1 MRLLFSL
8 IQLFFVILF
17 SSFIVQNV
25 TCVAVMSVDLGS
37 EWMKIAIVSPGVPM
51 EIILNTDSQ
60 RKTPLAVAF
69 RDGERYIGDSALNVG
84 IRFPEKTFTH
94 FIDLLGKYR
103 IDSIAVR
110 KYLER
115 FPYHTIVENEKD
127 RTIEFVI
134 KDQDQELR
142 FTPEELLAMMLN
154 KARHYAEIASASSS
168 PTGQA
173 QTITDCV
180 LTVPPYFSQTERKAL
195 KYAAQLAGLKVL
207 QLINVNSAFALNYG
221 IFRRKDFNSTN
232 PTNILFYDMG
242 AGSTL
247 ATIASYRLVK
257 TKERGFTETD
267 PQLTIKGVAFDRY
280 LGGFELQLRLRDH
293 LLKLFAEHSK
303 KTIDEIRKNKRA
315 MAKLLKEAG
324 RLKKVLSANQEHKAQ
339 VENVMNDIDLKA
351 MVTREQFETMATDLL
366 NERLMK
372 TLDDVF
378 KNAGITLDEIDSF
391 IIIGG
396 STRIPK
402 IQQQLESYWSREL
415 SKNIN
420 ADEAGALGA
429 AYQAAYLS
437 KGFKVKVFHL
447 KDWNQYQMNV
457 DFERENATDKKVVS
471 RTLFARG
478 NTFPQK
484 KVITFNKNRDDFEF
498 KVNYVEPS
506 IPQDSKSTIMKVSL
520 TNVAEIFDKFTTNSS
535 VESKGIKVH
544 FRMDESGILK
554 LESSEASFEVEYE
567 EIIEKDNYEQISNLV
582 GDAISKFGSKLSSLF
597 SGNENLSA
605 NETENVNGTE
615 SKQDED
621 TLKANTTNTTDSGL
635 EEKILNNTS
644 SNHNNFTGT
653 NDTNNSQKNES
664 LNATMELNQNGTTKS
679 FQKEIKKKI
688 IKEEIITNVEQLLGG
703 DFQLSSETIAAS
715 QQKLDSLNKREKDKL
730 KRDQMKNALESFI
743 HETRDKLNQDDY
755 SQSVTDDER
764 ERIENELRTVS
775 EWLDYES
782 DSEQASTFE
791 EKLSKLNGQTKE
803 LFERVREHSD
813 RPEALSSLTNML
825 NIADM
830 FHTNAM
836 NVSKDE
842 QIFSDVELST
852 LRKLIDDT
860 KTWMD
865 DQIREQDLLPRTAN
879 PSLTVRIIVEKT
891 MLVDREVKYLLNKAR
906 ITPPKKKPTT
916 TTTTADSNEVTGK
929 NTTES
934 TNEKNDTITIDEKI
948 RNDSMSEEI
957 KTNSDDK
964 IPEESNTIVDDE
976 QTIKPDNTN
985 TDSGHSSKTEL

>member
-1 MRLLFSL
+1 MKLFSL
-8 IQLFFVILF
+8 IHLFFVILF
-17 SSFIVQNV
+17 SPFIIQNV

-37 EWMKIAIVSPGVPM
+37 EWMKVAIVSPGVPM

-60 RKTPLAVAF
+60 RKTPLVVAF

-94 FIDLLGKYR
+94 FIDLLGKNR

-115 FPYHTIVENEKD
+115 FPYHKIVENEKD
-127 RTIEFVI
+127 QTIEFVI

-142 FTPEELLAMMLN
+142 FTPEELLAMMLT
-154 KARHYAEIASASSS
+154 KARHYAEVASSSSS

-173 QTITDCV
+173 QIITDCV
-180 LTVPPYFSQTERKAL
+180 LTVPPYFSQTERKAIRH
-195 KYAAQLAGLKVL
+195 AAQLAGLKVL

-221 IFRRKDFNSTN
+221 IFRRKDFNTTN

-247 ATIASYRLVK
+247 ATISSYRLVK

-267 PQLTIKGVAFDRY
+267 PQLTIRGVAYDRY

-293 LLKLFAEHSK
+293 LVKLFAEQSK
-303 KTIDEIRKNKRA
+303 KTVDEIRKNHRA

-351 MVTREQFETMATDLL
+351 MVTREQFETLASDLL
-366 NERLMK
+366 NERVMK
-372 TLDDVF
+372 PLEEVF
-378 KNAGITLDEIDSF
+378 KNAGMTLDEIDSF

-396 STRIPK
+396 STRVPK

-437 KGFKVKVFHL
+437 KGFKVKTFHL
-447 KDWNQYQMNV
+447 KDWNQYQINV
-457 DFERENATDKKVVS
+457 DFERENDTDKKDKKVVS

-484 KVITFNKNRDDFEF
+484 KVITFNKNRNDFEF
-498 KVNYVEPS
+498 KVNYVEPN
-506 IPQDSKSTIMKVSL
+506 IPQDSKSNIMKVSL
-520 TNVAEIFDKFTTNSS
+520 TNVAEIFDKYTLNSS
-535 VESKGIKVH
+535 VEPKGIKVH

-615 SKQDED
+615 SKPEHEE
-621 TLKANTTNTTDSGL
+621 TFKANTTNDSGS
-635 EEKILNNTS
+635 EAKILNTTE
-644 SNHNNFTGT
+644 SNLNNFTDTT
-653 NDTNNSQKNES
+653 NSTGNKNES
-664 LNATMELNQNGTTKS
+664 LNATLEMIQNVTEKS

-688 IKEEIITNVEQLLGG
+688 VKEEIITNVEQFDG
-703 DFQLSSETIAAS
+703 DFQLSTETISAS
-715 QQKLDSLNKREKDKL
+715 QKKLDTLNEKEKDKL

-755 SQSVTDDER
+755 SQSVTNDER
-764 ERIENELRTVS
+764 ESIEKELSAVS

-782 DSEQASTFE
+782 DSEQALAFE
-791 EKLSKLNGQTKE
+791 EKLTKLTGQTKD
-803 LFERVREHSD
+803 LFERVREHRD
-813 RPEALSSLTNML
+813 RPEALSSLKNML
-825 NIADM
+825 DIADM

-842 QIFSDVELST
+842 QIFTGVELST

-865 DQIREQDLLPRTAN
+865 EQVREQDLLPRTAN
-879 PSLTVRIIVEKT
+879 PSLTIRILVEKT
-891 MLVDREVKYLLNKAR
+891 MIVDREVKYLLNKAR

-916 TTTTADSNEVTGK
+916 TTTTDSNEETEK
-929 NTTES
+929 NNTES
-934 TNEKNDTITIDEKI
+934 NNEKNDTIINDEKI
-948 RNDSMSEEI
+948 LKDSMDE
-957 KTNSDDK
+957 KTNTNSDEK
-964 IPEESNTIVDDE
+964 ISEESNTIVDNDE
-976 QTIKPDNTN
+976 QIKPDRTD